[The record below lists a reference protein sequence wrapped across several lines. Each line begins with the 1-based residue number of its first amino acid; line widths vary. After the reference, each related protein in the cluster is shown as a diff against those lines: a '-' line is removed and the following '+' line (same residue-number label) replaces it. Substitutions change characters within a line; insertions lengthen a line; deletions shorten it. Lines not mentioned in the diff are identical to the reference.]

1 MTYQIKIKSKV
12 AKQLKK
18 LPNDIRD
25 RINEKI
31 LELAENPRPSG
42 VVKLEGGNDTYRIR
56 VGSYR
61 VLYDVFDDVLLI
73 SVIRVGHR
81 REVYREEST

>member
-1 MTYQIKIKSKV
+1 MTYQIEIKSKV

-42 VVKLEGGNDTYRIR
+42 VVKLEGSNDTYRIR

-61 VLYDVFDDVLLI
+61 VLYDIFDDVLLI

-81 REVYREEST
+81 REVYKDDG

>member
-1 MTYQIKIKSKV
+1 VTYQIKIKSKV

-25 RINEKI
+25 RINKKI

-42 VVKLEGGNDTYRIR
+42 VVLQIGKL
-56 VGSYR
+56 
-61 VLYDVFDDVLLI
+61 DDL
-73 SVIRVGHR
+73 
-81 REVYREEST
+81 

>member
-1 MTYQIKIKSKV
+1 VTYQIEISSRA

-18 LPNDIRD
+18 LPPDIRD

-31 LELAENPRPSG
+31 LELAENPRPNG
-42 VVKLEGGNDTYRIR
+42 VVKLEDDDRYRIR

-61 VLYDVFDDVLLI
+61 VLYEIKDDLLI
-73 SVIRVGHR
+73 VKVVKVAHR
-81 REVYREEST
+81 KEVYRDK

>member
-1 MTYQIKIKSKV
+1 M
-12 AKQLKK
+12 
-18 LPNDIRD
+18 RD

-42 VVKLEGGNDTYRIR
+42 VIKLEGSNDTYRIR

-61 VLYDVFDDVLLI
+61 VLYDIFDDVLII
-73 SVIRVGHR
+73 SVVRVGHR
-81 REVYREEST
+81 REVYKDE

>member
-1 MTYQIKIKSKV
+1 MTYQIEISNKA

-18 LPNDIRD
+18 LSTDIRD

-42 VVKLEGGNDTYRIR
+42 VVKLENTENQYRIR
-56 VGSYR
+56 VGNYR
-61 VLYDVFDDVLLI
+61 ILYEIQDDVLI
-73 SVIRVGHR
+73 VKVVRVGHR
-81 REVYREEST
+81 KDVYRD

>member
-1 MTYQIKIKSKV
+1 MTYQIEIKSKV
-12 AKQLKK
+12 AKELKK
-18 LPNDIRD
+18 LPKDIRD

-42 VVKLEGGNDTYRIR
+42 VVKLEGSNDTYRIR
-56 VGSYR
+56 MGSYR
-61 VLYDVFDDVLLI
+61 VLYDIFDDILLI

-81 REVYREEST
+81 REVYRDE

>member
-1 MTYQIKIKSKV
+1 MTYQIEIKSKV

-18 LPNDIRD
+18 LPNDLRD

-31 LELAENPRPSG
+31 LEIAENPRPSG
-42 VVKLEGGNDTYRIR
+42 VVKLEGSNDTYRIR

-61 VLYDVFDDVLLI
+61 VLYDIFDDVLLI

-81 REVYREEST
+81 REVYKDDG

>member
-1 MTYQIKIKSKV
+1 MTYQIEISNRA

-18 LPNDIRD
+18 LSTDIRD

-42 VVKLEGGNDTYRIR
+42 VVKL
-56 VGSYR
+56 
-61 VLYDVFDDVLLI
+61 
-73 SVIRVGHR
+73 
-81 REVYREEST
+81 